1 MMDIT
6 IKEITTQ
13 RTAFE
18 LYSAFEGEDIIF
30 LDSAKDPDRLG
41 RYSIIGLSP
50 FKKVTCDKGIVRED
64 GRIREGTPFK
74 VLNEL
79 LRRYKVKND
88 TGLPFIGGALGYFGY
103 DQVRTME
110 DLPTLN
116 QEEAFNL
123 PMAYFVFYDNGLII
137 DHHKGRVYITEL
149 RRNKAQKSRL
159 SAIEARIEASKAQ
172 KVGPLKEM
180 DGTCHSSFDRG
191 SYMATVEAMRQYIR
205 MGDIY
210 IANMTH
216 RFLGTTD
223 REALDIYKVLRHIN
237 PAPFGAYMPLEGF
250 QVLSS
255 SPERF
260 LKIRHGKVETRPIKG
275 TVPRGRDGA
284 EDMANIRRL
293 EESEKDKAE
302 LLMVVDLER
311 NDLSRVCRPYTVK
324 VTELF
329 AIESYATVHHLVST
343 IEGRLKE
350 GKSAVDCMEACFPGG
365 SITGTPKIRAMEII
379 ETLERSRRG
388 LYTGCIGYFGYD
400 GGADFNIVIRTIIK
414 KGRQV
419 SIGVGGGITWGS
431 DPAAEYEET
440 LDKGAALFRALRT
453 VEVTDATVDGR

>member
-1 MMDIT
+1 MDIT
-6 IKEITTQ
+6 IKEITTK

-18 LYSAFEGEDIIF
+18 LYSAFEDEDIIF

-41 RYSIIGLSP
+41 RYSIIGLNP

-64 GRIREGTPFK
+64 GRIREGSPFK
-74 VLNEL
+74 VLNAL
-79 LRRYKVKND
+79 LRRYRVKND

-116 QEEAFNL
+116 KEEAFDL
-123 PMAYFVFYDNGLII
+123 PMAYFIFYDNGLII

-149 RRNKAQKSRL
+149 SRNKAQKSKL
-159 SAIEARIEASKAQ
+159 SAIEAKVAAIKAQ
-172 KVGPLKEM
+172 KMGPLKEI
-180 DGTCHSSFDRG
+180 DGTFHSPFDRG
-191 SYMATVEAMRQYIR
+191 SYMAAVEAMRQYIR

-223 REALDIYKVLRHIN
+223 RDSLEIYKILRHIN

-250 QVLSS
+250 QVLCS

-260 LKIRHGKVETRPIKG
+260 LKIRHNKVETRPIKG
-275 TVPRGRDGA
+275 TVPRGRDEA

-414 KGRQV
+414 KGHQV
-419 SIGVGGGITWGS
+419 SIGVGGGITWYS
-431 DPAAEYEET
+431 DPAAEYQET

-453 VEVTDATVDGR
+453 VEVADATVSGR